1 MVSALIDYYQVSFNE
16 KYLQKINLQKM
27 DNKLLNHFSKF
38 KLLSSEEIEAID
50 ETMRCQQYASGT
62 VLLREAQIS
71 SNTYFVLEGIVRQ
84 YYLIDGVEKTSD
96 FFSDEQWVIS
106 LNHINPNNPS
116 PFYLECCTDCSL
128 LIGNSQKGE
137 GLYKQFPNLETISR
151 KQWKGFTVQQEKIE
165 AFTINTPTLRY
176 QNLLKSRPDL
186 FQRIPQYQIASYIGV
201 TAESLSRIRKRISKQ
216 N

>member
-1 MVSALIDYYQVSFNE
+1 MVANGKCMKGDAAEITCTENH
-16 KYLQKINLQKM
+16 KKM
-27 DNKLLNHFSKF
+27 DEKLLNHFTRF
-38 KLLSSEEIEAID
+38 KPLSNEEVEAID
-50 ETMRCQQYASGT
+50 ETMRYQQFGKGT
-62 VLLREAQIS
+62 VLLKEAQIS
-71 SNTYFVLEGIVRQ
+71 SDTYFVLEGIVRQ

-96 FFSDEQWVIS
+96 FFSDEQWVVS

-116 PFYLECCTDCSL
+116 PYYLECCTDCSL

-137 GLYKQFPNLETISR
+137 GLFKKFPNLETISR
-151 KQWKGFTVQQEKIE
+151 KLMERVFTEQQEKIE
-165 AFTINTPTLRY
+165 AFTINSPTLRY

-201 TAESLSRIRKRISKQ
+201 TPESLSRIRKRISRQ

>member
-1 MVSALIDYYQVSFNE
+1 
-16 KYLQKINLQKM
+16 M
-27 DNKLLNHFSKF
+27 DNKLLNHFTRF
-38 KLLSSEEIEAID
+38 KPLSTEEVDAID
-50 ETMRCQQYASGT
+50 ETMRYQQYGRGT
-62 VLLREAQIS
+62 VLLKEAQVS
-71 SNTYFVLEGIVRQ
+71 SDTYFVLEGIVRQ

-116 PFYLECCTDCSL
+116 PYYLECCTDCSL
-128 LIGNSQKGE
+128 LVGNSQKGE
-137 GLYKQFPNLETISR
+137 GLYKKFPNLETISR
-151 KQWKGFTVQQEKIE
+151 KLMESVFTEQQEKIE

-201 TAESLSRIRKRISKQ
+201 TPESLSRIRKRISKQ